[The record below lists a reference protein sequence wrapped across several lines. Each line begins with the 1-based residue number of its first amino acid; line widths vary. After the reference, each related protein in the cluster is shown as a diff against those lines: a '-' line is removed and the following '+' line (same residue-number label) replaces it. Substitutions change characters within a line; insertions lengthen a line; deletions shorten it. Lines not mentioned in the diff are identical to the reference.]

1 MESGN
6 GSGKTLPILILN
18 ACPDI
23 QLRGIRAKILND
35 AGYYTTSART
45 SQEVSQLST
54 RMNCA
59 LAVVCYS
66 FSEIEQRAMRDQL
79 HQQSPATRLVLLDHA
94 VDEDPKN
101 FLARIKKALYKLEIV
116 TTDEKSA

>member
-1 MESGN
+1 MASNN
-6 GSGKTLPILILN
+6 GGTLPILILN

-66 FSEIEQRAMRDQL
+66 FTEIEQRAMRDQL
-79 HQQSPATRLVLLDHA
+79 YKQSPATRFVLLDHA
-94 VDEDPKN
+94 VDEDPGN
-101 FLARIKKALYKLEIV
+101 FLSKIKKALYKLEIV
-116 TTDEKSA
+116 KTDEKSA

>member
-6 GSGKTLPILILN
+6 GSSKTLPILILN
-18 ACPDI
+18 ACPNI

-45 SQEVSQLST
+45 SQEVSLLST
-54 RMNCA
+54 RMNCD

-66 FSEIEQRAMRDQL
+66 FSEIDQRAMRDQL
-79 HQQSPATRLVLLDHA
+79 HQQSPATRLVLLDHT

-116 TTDEKSA
+116 TTDERSA